1 MAPPNNCSRLTI
13 RKIENLRETAI
24 NGYQRLTAALVWEVA
39 NRRTYDLY
47 FNVPDGQII
56 RHKSSKQ

>member
-1 MAPPNNCSRLTI
+1 
-13 RKIENLRETAI
+13 LRETAI

-47 FNVPDGQII
+47 FDVPDGQII